1 MMDRDALMLR
11 NPEQELRQFTGRA
24 LTLWVLLA
32 LAILLLVLRLFQL
45 QVLEHDR
52 HAARSEKNR
61 IEVQPIAP
69 PRGEIYDR
77 KGRLI
82 AGNLPVFSLMVV
94 KERVE
99 DLEATLSLLEA
110 LIGLTAE
117 EREAFQGR
125 LARRRRPLEPVT
137 LRLRLDPEAMA
148 RVAVNRHRLP
158 GVEIEAGLL
167 RHDREGELFAHAVG
181 SVRRLSEAD
190 LQRVDPTAYSATRLI
205 GRLGGEAP

>member
-1 MMDRDALMLR
+1 MMDRDALTFR
-11 NPEQELRQFTGRA
+11 NREQELRQFTGRA

-61 IEVQPIAP
+61 IEVQPLAP

-99 DLEATLSLLEA
+99 DLEATLALLEA
-110 LIGLTAE
+110 LIGLTVE

-125 LARRRRPLEPVT
+125 LA
-137 LRLRLDPEAMA
+137 D
-148 RVAVNRHRLP
+148 
-158 GVEIEAGLL
+158 
-167 RHDREGELFAHAVG
+167 
-181 SVRRLSEAD
+181 
-190 LQRVDPTAYSATRLI
+190 QRVPADVLEGVAQ
-205 GRLGGEAP
+205 GRGGGALGPSLQVPGDLPVHRVQVRVQRAAP

>member
-1 MMDRDALMLR
+1 MMDRDALTLR

-24 LTLWVLLA
+24 LTLWVFLA

-99 DLEATLSLLEA
+99 DLEATLALLDE
-110 LIGLTAE
+110 LIG
-117 EREAFQGR
+117 
-125 LARRRRPLEPVT
+125 
-137 LRLRLDPEAMA
+137 
-148 RVAVNRHRLP
+148 
-158 GVEIEAGLL
+158 
-167 RHDREGELFAHAVG
+167 
-181 SVRRLSEAD
+181 
-190 LQRVDPTAYSATRLI
+190 
-205 GRLGGEAP
+205 

>member
-1 MMDRDALMLR
+1 MMDRDALTFR
-11 NPEQELRQFTGRA
+11 NREQELRQFTGRA

-61 IEVQPIAP
+61 IEVQPLAP

-94 KERVE
+94 EERVE
-99 DLEATLSLLEA
+99 DLEATLALLEA
-110 LIGLTAE
+110 LIGLTVE

-125 LARRRRPLEPVT
+125 LARRRH
-137 LRLRLDPEAMA
+137 EAVGRA
-148 RVAVNRHRLP
+148 FGASGAP
-158 GVEIEAGLL
+158 SEAG
-167 RHDREGELFAHAVG
+167 RN
-181 SVRRLSEAD
+181 RRLCPVFCSQA
-190 LQRVDPTAYSATRLI
+190 RRPCYGVSSTRA
-205 GRLGGEAP
+205 RRTWTRAP

>member
-1 MMDRDALMLR
+1 MMDRDALTFR
-11 NPEQELRQFTGRA
+11 NREQELRQFTGRA

-61 IEVQPIAP
+61 IEVQPLAP

-94 KERVE
+94 RERVE
-99 DLEATLSLLEA
+99 DLEATLALLEA
-110 LIGLTAE
+110 LIGLTVE

-137 LRLRLDPEAMA
+137 LRLRLDPQAMA

-167 RHDREGELFAHAVG
+167 RH
-181 SVRRLSEAD
+181 
-190 LQRVDPTAYSATRLI
+190 
-205 GRLGGEAP
+205 